1 MPFSLG
7 EKQPWGGKLENTQ
20 DKAIKE
26 HGQAVLGEVFEDFS
40 DRLLRMIEFR
50 LDRRLSGRVEPED
63 VLQEA
68 YIETSRR
75 LDDFLSRPDVSFYVW
90 VRQITWQCLIA
101 VQRRHFGEKRSP
113 RKEVRYGAGG
123 GGQSQATFSIARRLV
138 GQMTSPSRVAMRE
151 EQIQSLRL
159 ALDGMDDMDRE
170 VLALR
175 HFEHMTNTEVAETL
189 NLSPS
194 AASNRHVRALAR
206 LGEILSQME
215 EFDSKTD

>member
-1 MPFSLG
+1 
-7 EKQPWGGKLENTQ
+7 
-20 DKAIKE
+20 
-26 HGQAVLGEVFEDFS
+26 
-40 DRLLRMIEFR
+40 
-50 LDRRLSGRVEPED
+50 
-63 VLQEA
+63 
-68 YIETSRR
+68 
-75 LDDFLSRPDVSFYVW
+75 
-90 VRQITWQCLIA
+90 
-101 VQRRHFGEKRSP
+101 
-113 RKEVRYGAGG
+113 
-123 GGQSQATFSIARRLV
+123 
-138 GQMTSPSRVAMRE
+138 MTSPSRVAMRE

-215 EFDSKTD
+215 EFDSKTE

>member
-1 MPFSLG
+1 MEYSH
-7 EKQPWGGKLENTQ
+7 

-26 HGQAVLGEVFEDFS
+26 RRHDALGEIFGDFS

-75 LDDFLSRPDVSFYVW
+75 LDDFLARPDVSFYVW
-90 VRQITWQCLIA
+90 VRQITFQCLIA
-101 VQRRHFGEKRSP
+101 VQRRHFGAKRSP
-113 RKEVRYGAGG
+113 RREVRYGAGD
-123 GGQSQATFSIARRLV
+123 QSQATFSIARRLV

-151 EQIQSLRL
+151 EQIHSLRI
-159 ALDGMDDMDRE
+159 ALDGMDDIDRE

-175 HFEHMTNTEVAETL
+175 HFEDMTNTEVAETL
-189 NLSPS
+189 ELSPS

-215 EFDSKTD
+215 GFNNQD